1 MHTFTRYVLFQIPGW
16 LIAALVLIGLREW
29 TGLSLQ
35 AAVGIF
41 SLWVA
46 VDFALY
52 PFLRKSYER
61 DVRTGSE
68 RLIGERGTASE
79 WLRPQGYIEVHGQLW
94 RAVADPQDHPLPPR
108 TPVRIVSASGLT
120 LTVTQDQHR

>member
-1 MHTFTRYVLFQIPGW
+1 MHTFTRYMLFQIPGW

-35 AAVGIF
+35 AAIGIF

-52 PFLRKSYER
+52 PFFE
-61 DVRTGSE
+61 GPMNAMF
-68 RLIGERGTASE
+68 GPA
-79 WLRPQGYIEVHGQLW
+79 P
-94 RAVADPQDHPLPPR
+94 
-108 TPVRIVSASGLT
+108 SG
-120 LTVTQDQHR
+120 